1 MGRDPRRYAD
11 RPKDQQRQIFEDI
24 IRDSPIVM
32 RALEQARE
40 LAAPDWRLVS
50 GALYQTVWNALTDRP
65 DGYGLKDLDIAY
77 FDDSDLSWDAE
88 DVVIKRADV
97 VFAGGAVPVE
107 VRNQARVHLWFEE
120 RFGDPY
126 AQLGST
132 DECLER
138 YTTIAHAVGVRLE
151 ADGALDVAAPFGLDD
166 IFALRVRANPKCV
179 TPGNYAEKAARAKAT
194 WPEVE
199 EVAASPNRP

>member
-1 MGRDPRRYAD
+1 VSLDPRRYVDRSAD
-11 RPKDQQRQIFEDI
+11 EQRQIFEDI
-24 IRDSPIVM
+24 VRASPIVM
-32 RALEQARE
+32 RALERARE

-50 GALYQTVWNALTDRP
+50 GALYQTVWNALTNRP

-126 AQLGST
+126 APLGST

-166 IFALRVRANPKCV
+166 IFALRVQPNPKCV
-179 TPGNYAEKAARAKAT
+179 TSGNYAEKAARAKAT

-199 EVAASPNRP
+199 EVAAAST

>member
-1 MGRDPRRYAD
+1 V
-11 RPKDQQRQIFEDI
+11 FEELL
-24 IRDSPIVM
+24 RASPIVM

-50 GALYQTVWNALTDRP
+50 GALYQTVWNALTGRP

-77 FDDSDLSWDAE
+77 FDGSDVSWDAE
-88 DVVIKRADV
+88 DVVIKRADAL
-97 VFAGGAVPVE
+97 FADGSVPVE

-126 AQLGST
+126 APLGST

-151 ADGALDVAAPFGLDD
+151 ADGMLNVAAPFGLAD
-166 IFALRVRANPKCV
+166 IFALRVRPNPKCV

-199 EVAASPNRP
+199 EVAAPSQ